1 MKNYLLILL
10 TLGLW
15 LVNCSLVKA
24 DKIDDLT
31 DSCLRTW
38 SINKKDNSHEN
49 INQLIQSE
57 LNKDTYIRFYQ
68 AHLEFIKKFE
78 SKHPYLRKDILKYHK
93 LFNEGFIQLTKN
105 WYISQDLLL
114 KINKKL
120 KNLYLK
126 ATYYE

>member
-31 DSCLRTW
+31 DTILKTCT
-38 SINKKDNSHEN
+38 INKKNNSYKN
-49 INQLIQSE
+49 TNQLIQSK

-68 AHLEFIKKFE
+68 AHLEFIKEFE

-105 WYISQDLLL
+105 WYIPQDLLL